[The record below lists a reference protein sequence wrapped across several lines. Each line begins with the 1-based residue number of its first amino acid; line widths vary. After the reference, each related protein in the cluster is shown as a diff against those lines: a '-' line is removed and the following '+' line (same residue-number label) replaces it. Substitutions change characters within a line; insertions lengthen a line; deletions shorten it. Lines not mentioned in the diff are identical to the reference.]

1 VLIVVTGATGF
12 VGRALVT
19 ALVPRHDVVCLV
31 RNAGA
36 LVPGAVAVPG
46 DLTDRLSLAQ
56 LPGRPDAVVHL
67 AQGSGGY
74 PEHAPTQFEINAAAT
89 SRLLDYA
96 GRSGA
101 GRFVFTSTGTVYAPS
116 LGALGEESA
125 LDADPEF
132 YVLTKRVA
140 ERLVLSRAASMSTL
154 VLRLFAP
161 YGPGQRD
168 RLVPRLIDAVRTG
181 ASITLRG
188 GGSPRLNPIWID
200 DLVEILEAA
209 VAGTGD
215 GVVNVAGPKAVGIR
229 DIALIAGAA
238 LGREPRFVTDP
249 TPVAGDYVA
258 DTTRMRSVFGA
269 RALVEP
275 DDGIA
280 RLARAGAAVS
290 RA

>member
-19 ALVPRHDVVCLV
+19 QLVHDHEVVCLV
-31 RNAGA
+31 RDSTR
-36 LVPGAVAVPG
+36 LVAGAVALAG
-46 DLTDRLSLAQ
+46 DLTTEETLRR
-56 LPGRPDAVVHL
+56 LPGRPDAVIHL

-74 PEHAPTQFEINAAAT
+74 PEHARDQFEVNAAAT

-96 GRSGA
+96 RRTGA
-101 GRFVFTSTGTVYAPS
+101 PRFIFTSTGTVYAPS
-116 LGALGEESA
+116 RGALTEESP
-125 LDADPEF
+125 LDARPEF

-140 ERLVLSRAASMSTL
+140 EDLVLARSESMSTL

-168 RLVPRLIDAVRTG
+168 RLVPRLIDAVRT
-181 ASITLRG
+181 ASPITLRG

-200 DLVEILEAA
+200 DLVGILEAA
-209 VAGTGD
+209 LAGTGE

-229 DIALIAGAA
+229 EIAQIAGLA
-238 LGREPRFVTDP
+238 LGREPRFVADP
-249 TPVAGDYVA
+249 APVAGDYVA
-258 DTTRMRSVFGA
+258 DTSRMRSVFGA
-269 RALVEP
+269 QALVEP

-280 RLARAGAAVS
+280 RLARDRAAVS
-290 RA
+290 RV